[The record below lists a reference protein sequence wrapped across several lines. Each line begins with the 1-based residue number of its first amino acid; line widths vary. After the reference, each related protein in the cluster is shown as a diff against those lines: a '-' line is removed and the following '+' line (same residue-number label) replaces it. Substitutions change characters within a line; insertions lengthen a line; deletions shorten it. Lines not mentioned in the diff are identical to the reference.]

1 MHTHTHSDSTLV
13 NTSTCTHT
21 HILSTPPISLSLSH
35 AHTHVLSTPP
45 ISLSLSHAHTS
56 ILSTPPISLSL
67 SLSHMHT
74 HMSIIPK
81 RHSPQTLTIKT
92 PTLLVTTYIDDYII
106 IHKYLHRLPSGHNG
120 GRSTTYLLLGLF
132 TSILSF
138 LKLRNPIYCVYK
150 QLRRGLIY

>member
-1 MHTHTHSDSTLV
+1 MHTHTHPLCSTYLSLPLSLSHTHTHSDSTLV

-21 HILSTPPISLSLSH
+21 HILS
-35 AHTHVLSTPP
+35 A
-45 ISLSLSHAHTS
+45 
-56 ILSTPPISLSL
+56 PPISLSL

-81 RHSPQTLTIKT
+81 RHTPQTLTIKT